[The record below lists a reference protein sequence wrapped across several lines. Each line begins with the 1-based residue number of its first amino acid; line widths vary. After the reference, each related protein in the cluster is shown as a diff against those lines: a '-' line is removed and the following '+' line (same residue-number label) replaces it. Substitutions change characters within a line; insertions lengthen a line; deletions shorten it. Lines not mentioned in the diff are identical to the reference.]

1 MAKEVVR
8 IQKESYN
15 SNQYKNFVDREFTTF
30 VDPTPVIDTDTVEEL
45 FRLYDK
51 LYYVIPIEGE
61 DNSHQYLLQRSSEI
75 TDFEKNTQDIQPLL
89 DEIAILR
96 EQLLSA
102 NEEIFELTNT
112 IRTE

>member
-30 VDPTPVIDTDTVEEL
+30 VDPTPVVDTDTVEEL

-96 EQLLSA
+96 EQILEYQQQLIEA
-102 NEEIFELTNT
+102 NTPE
-112 IRTE
+112 